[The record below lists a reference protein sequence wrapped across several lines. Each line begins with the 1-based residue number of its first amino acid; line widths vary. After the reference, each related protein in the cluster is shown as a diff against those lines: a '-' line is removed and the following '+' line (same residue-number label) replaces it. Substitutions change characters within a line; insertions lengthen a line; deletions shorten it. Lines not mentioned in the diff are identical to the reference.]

1 MALAE
6 LTEPQTQPLPTPCPP
21 QDLLLQQM
29 AEQGGGQ
36 TPPPKGPCPAPG
48 EKGGGPPAWGPGGR
62 PLADAP

>member
-29 AEQGGGQ
+29 ADQGGRQSPQKALAQLQG
-36 TPPPKGPCPAPG
+36 G
-48 EKGGGPPAWGPGGR
+48 ERRASCLGPPR
-62 PLADAP
+62 EAPR